1 VTDGPVAVVTG
12 AASGIG
18 AACARMLRA
27 AGWRTAGLDLNE
39 SGTDLPVRLDVT
51 DADLVRA
58 AVDHAA
64 DRFGRLDLV
73 VTAAG
78 YYEEGIDV
86 AAISRAQWDRM
97 LAVILGGTVNAFQA
111 ALPHL
116 LRRGSGGL
124 IAISSELALAGS
136 ATDLHYVAAKGAVL
150 GLVKSLALEV
160 ARTGIRVNAV
170 APGPTDTPL
179 LAADS
184 LWREPGYLATLPLG
198 RLVSPQE
205 VASTVCY
212 LATEGSMYCGEV
224 LSPNAGAVI

>member
-1 VTDGPVAVVTG
+1 MTGAPVAVITG

-18 AACARMLRA
+18 AASARLLRA
-27 AGWRTAGLDLNE
+27 SGWRTAGLDLND
-39 SGTDLPVRLDVT
+39 SDTDLPVRLDVA
-51 DADLVRA
+51 DAGRVRA
-58 AVDHAA
+58 AVDAVA

-86 AAISRAQWDRM
+86 ADISRAQWDRM

-111 ALPHL
+111 ALPYL
-116 LRRGSGGL
+116 LRRGTGGL

-160 ARTGIRVNAV
+160 AGTGIRSTPSPPVRRTPRCSRRARCGASV
-170 APGPTDTPL
+170 ATWRPCRC
-179 LAADS
+179 AA
-184 LWREPGYLATLPLG
+184 W
-198 RLVSPQE
+198 
-205 VASTVCY
+205 
-212 LATEGSMYCGEV
+212 
-224 LSPNAGAVI
+224 

>member
-1 VTDGPVAVVTG
+1 MTDVPVAVITG

-27 AGWRTAGLDLNE
+27 FGWRTAGLDLNE
-39 SGTDLPVRLDVT
+39 SDTDLPVRLDV
-51 DADLVRA
+51 ADVALVRA
-58 AVDHAA
+58 AVDHVA
-64 DRFGRLDLV
+64 DRFGQLDLM

-150 GLVKSLALEV
+150 GLV
-160 ARTGIRVNAV
+160 
-170 APGPTDTPL
+170 
-179 LAADS
+179 
-184 LWREPGYLATLPLG
+184 
-198 RLVSPQE
+198 
-205 VASTVCY
+205 
-212 LATEGSMYCGEV
+212 
-224 LSPNAGAVI
+224 